1 MMVRID
7 LRRQELLRRILQTR
21 KNSSVQIHKDNNLK
35 LTALGYTVSTKGLL
49 TVPEG
54 VVLRH
59 LPACLAHTPPL
70 LLPCASPALPVP
82 CAEPASPLAP
92 HAAPARVSVVPNDM
106 CRTRLCAGA
115 GHPWHLLSH

>member
-21 KNSSVQIHKDNNLK
+21 KNSSVQIHKDNDLK

-59 LPACLAHTPPL
+59 LPACLAQAL
-70 LLPCASPALPVP
+70 RSRFLVLSQPALLRPT
-82 CAEPASPLAP
+82 P
-92 HAAPARVSVVPNDM
+92 HPSRRA
-106 CRTRLCAGA
+106 T
-115 GHPWHLLSH
+115 